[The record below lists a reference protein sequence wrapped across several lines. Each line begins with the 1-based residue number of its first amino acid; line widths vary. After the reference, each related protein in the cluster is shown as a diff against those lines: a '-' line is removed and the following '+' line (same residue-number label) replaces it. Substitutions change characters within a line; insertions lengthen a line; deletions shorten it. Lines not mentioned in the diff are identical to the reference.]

1 VSGEHEAVN
10 QKFQYLALLGLCLV
24 GTLPLEFRFA
34 ARVWRRPK
42 ELFVAIIGP
51 FVAFNVINEIAVNRE
66 LWRYAT
72 RFTTGFRLPRHY
84 PIEEVV
90 FFVVVPIC
98 GLLTF
103 EAATNVYS
111 GSVRSLLGRRRHRPL
126 VVGRANVVAGAVT
139 DRVDGV
145 DGVDR
150 VDGVDARLRTS
161 RSVSPQQFLSGL
173 LLAVCGL
180 LLMFELWFNRD
191 HFSSVTQAGDGLL
204 RQFDWNIPEYSVL
217 AVGLL
222 AGALFLERCYWH
234 TGVFRLRAYW
244 STMAICLVF
253 MVAVNGWLTKSSAPI
268 VVYSRDEF
276 SGLRPIWDIPLEDF
290 AFGVSLL
297 TVMLMSWVRTTRIT
311 PHFRDRSAEGG
322 LLDAGSKHFERH
334 RKLARS

>member
-1 VSGEHEAVN
+1 MSGEPETVT
-10 QKFQYLALLGLCLV
+10 QKFQYLALLGLCLI

-42 ELFVAIIGP
+42 ELFVAMLWP

-72 RFTTGFRLPRHY
+72 SFTTGIRLPRQY

-90 FFVVVPIC
+90 FFAVVPIC

-111 GSVRSLLGRRRHRPL
+111 GSVRSLLGRRRSRPL
-126 VVGRANVVAGAVT
+126 LLGRADVAAEAVA
-139 DRVDGV
+139 DRAGT
-145 DGVDR
+145 
-150 VDGVDARLRTS
+150 VDAGLRSS

-173 LLAVCGL
+173 LLASCGL
-180 LLMFELWFNRD
+180 LLMFEMWFNRD
-191 HFSSVTQAGDGLL
+191 HFSSVTRVGDGLL
-204 RQFDWNIPEYSVL
+204 RRLDWNVPEYSVL

-222 AGALFLERCYWH
+222 AGVLFLEQRFWH

-244 STMAICLVF
+244 STTAICLGF
-253 MVAVNGWLTKSSAPI
+253 MVAVNGWLTKLSAPI

-276 SGLRPIWDIPLEDF
+276 SGVRPIWDIPLEDF
-290 AFGVSLL
+290 AFGIALL
-297 TVMLMSWVRTTRIT
+297 TVMLMSWVRTTRMPT
-311 PHFRDRSAEGG
+311 RPFPDGSAHGG
-322 LLDAGSKHFERH
+322 RLNATVEAL
-334 RKLARS
+334 